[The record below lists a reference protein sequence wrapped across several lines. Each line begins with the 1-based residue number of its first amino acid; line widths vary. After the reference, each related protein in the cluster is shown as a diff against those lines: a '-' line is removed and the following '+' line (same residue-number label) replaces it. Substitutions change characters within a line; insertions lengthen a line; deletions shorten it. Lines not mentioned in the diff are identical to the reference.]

1 VGDAEYSIPA
11 GALFVSS
18 SQGSDSNPGTQAQ
31 PLRTVLAAVRAASS
45 GQTIVLRAGT
55 YHENIFVTDGKRLTI
70 QNYPDEAVWFDG
82 SIPVTN
88 WTRQGSTWVST
99 GWTAH
104 FDHSASF
111 TFGSDA
117 GGFVNQ
123 TYPMAAW
130 PDQMFVD
137 GDPIA
142 QVGAGVTPGA
152 GQFAVDYQAQTL
164 TIGSDPTGHSI
175 RASDLQQA
183 FVVAGTVTL
192 RGFGVRRYATSLPQI
207 GTIFF
212 GGTHGGNDVV
222 QNVVIYDNATQGLG
236 IGVPNCVIDHVT
248 TNRNGMTGM
257 MANQADNLTIQN
269 SVLDR
274 NNTEHFNSSPS
285 AGGMKIGRTNGVVI
299 RNNEVEDN
307 LGINGIWT
315 DISVSNFKIVGN
327 TVTGNAGPY
336 GIITELSDTGIVA
349 DNTISGAKYGYTAF
363 DTGNVKVYNNT
374 LSNNTVWDIG
384 ASQDERRNTDPATKA
399 SIPWL
404 VRNITV
410 SNNLYG
416 SAGSFQFYALD
427 KATHIAAST
436 MNITVDGNA
445 FPGNTHAVMVGW
457 GGSDNS
463 TVTYYRSP
471 SALDA
476 GLHVSWTN
484 VLLDAGSSD
493 LKGFANSSAD
503 DVAVPLPADVASAIG
518 VPAGTKHIGTF

>member
-1 VGDAEYSIPA
+1 VPA

-18 SQGSDSNPGTQAQ
+18 SDGSDSNPGTQAQ
-31 PLRTVLAAVRAASS
+31 PLRTVVAAVRAASN

-55 YHENIFVTDGKRLTI
+55 YHENVFVTDGKRVTI

-82 SIPVTN
+82 SVPVTN
-88 WTRQGSTWVST
+88 WTQQGSTWVST
-99 GWTAH
+99 GWTAQ

-111 TFGSDA
+111 TKGSDD
-117 GGFVNQ
+117 GGFVNSA
-123 TYPMAAW
+123 YPMAAW
-130 PDQMFVD
+130 PDQIFVD
-137 GDPIA
+137 GDPLA
-142 QVGAGVTPGA
+142 QVRAGVTPGA
-152 GQFAVDYQAQTL
+152 GQFAVDYNAHTL
-164 TIGSDPTGHSI
+164 TLGSDPTGHAV
-175 RASDLQQA
+175 RASDLSQA

-212 GGTHGGNDVV
+212 GGSTGGDVV

-236 IGVPNCVIDHVT
+236 IGVPNCLIDNVT

-257 MANQADNLTIQN
+257 MANRADNLTIEN

-274 NNTEHFNSSPS
+274 NNTEHFNSAPS

-299 RNNEVEDN
+299 RNNEVVDN
-307 LGINGIWT
+307 FGINGIWT
-315 DISVSNFKIVGN
+315 DISVSNFKIVDN
-327 TVTGNAGPY
+327 TVSGNGGPY

-349 DNTISGAKYGYTAF
+349 DNSVSGAKYGYTAF
-363 DTGNVKVYNNT
+363 DTGNVQVYNN
-374 LSNNTVWDIG
+374 SFSHNSVWDIG

-404 VRNITV
+404 VRNVTV

-416 SAGSFQFYALD
+416 ADGSFQFYALD
-427 KATHIAAST
+427 KATHISASS

-445 FPGNTHAVMVGW
+445 FVDTNSVMVGW

-463 TVTYYRSP
+463 TVTYYRTP
-471 SALDA
+471 ATLNA

-484 VLLDAGSSD
+484 VLLDSGSASQFRGD
-493 LKGFANSSAD
+493 ADPDPD
-503 DVAVPLPADVASAIG
+503 DVAVPLPADVANAIG
-518 VPAGTKHIGTF
+518 VPTGTKHIGTF